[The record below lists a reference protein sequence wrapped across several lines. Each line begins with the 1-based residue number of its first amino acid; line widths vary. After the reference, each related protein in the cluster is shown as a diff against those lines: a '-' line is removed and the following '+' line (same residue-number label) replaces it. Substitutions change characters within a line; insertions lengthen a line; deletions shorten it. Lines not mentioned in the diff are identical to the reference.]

1 MLSQLA
7 VIVLMKN
14 NRENEMIR
22 ALLILV
28 RLGDEAFSNR
38 LISLFNEPHKE
49 MIDYLVNM
57 DFLIWFDVEEGFV
70 VVFID

>member
-57 DFLIWFDVEEGFV
+57 DFLI
-70 VVFID
+70 